1 MPMWYPREQQHRM
14 KEMIDPI
21 QDLKAEFNKE
31 KTQKRTQD
39 DINKDGVEK
48 AQ

>member
-1 MPMWYPREQQHRM
+1 
-14 KEMIDPI
+14 MIKI
-21 QDLKAEFNKE
+21 NHNLKAEFNKE